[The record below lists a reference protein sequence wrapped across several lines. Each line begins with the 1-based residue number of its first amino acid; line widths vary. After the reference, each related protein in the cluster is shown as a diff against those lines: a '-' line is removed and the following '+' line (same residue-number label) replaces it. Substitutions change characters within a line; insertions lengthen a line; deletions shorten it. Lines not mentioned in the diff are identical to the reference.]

1 MKYREVTSIKSKMV
15 DVEKFESNSKGKRR
29 HKYDEKCPHKNK
41 INKKASLVKD
51 LQIFDVIEQIDLKRL
66 LEMRKGTR
74 KIGSSFD
81 ATCGA

>member
-51 LQIFDVIEQIDLKRL
+51 L
-66 LEMRKGTR
+66 
-74 KIGSSFD
+74 
-81 ATCGA
+81 